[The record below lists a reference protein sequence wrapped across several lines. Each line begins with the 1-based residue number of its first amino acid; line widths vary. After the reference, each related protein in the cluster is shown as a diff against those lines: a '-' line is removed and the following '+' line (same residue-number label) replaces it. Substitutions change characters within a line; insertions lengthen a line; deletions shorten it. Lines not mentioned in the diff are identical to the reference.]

1 MSLDSEKLSEVFMKF
16 GMKNMPVI
24 FLWCGLIEFVGE
36 EESFI
41 GNSQISDNN
50 KFSDIPTH

>member
-1 MSLDSEKLSEVFMKF
+1 MKF
-16 GMKNMPVI
+16 GMKNVPAI
-24 FLWCGLIEFVGE
+24 FLWCVLIEFVGE

-50 KFSDIPTH
+50 KLSDIPTH